1 MYQNIAY
8 HKRTN
13 TMHVWDDKL
22 GHQTYEFKPYGY
34 LPDPSGE
41 YIALNGTK
49 LSKTP
54 GNHKDNSDAYESDL
68 NEEVRTLIDLYYE
81 SDLVSIGHSD
91 FFFDIETAKDVD
103 GYSTPEDV
111 RTEITSIAYYDKVGK
126 DRRVLVLDKQNRLQD
141 DIIYGDNYT
150 VEVFDNEANLL
161 IKFINYFSEI
171 QPTVI
176 SGWNTDGYDI
186 PYLINRIK
194 KVLGPKSANKLSPAG
209 IVEWNKHR
217 ERYKIYG
224 VSSLDYIKLYKNFTY
239 TELPNY
245 RLDTVGKTELGKGK
259 IEYDGDL
266 DDLFVTDINKFIE
279 YNMTDVDLVFEL
291 DEKLQLINLART
303 ICHKGHVPYEDVY
316 YASKYLDGAAIVDLK
331 RNGLVAPNKQ
341 FRFIED
347 EQQDKLAGAYVMPP
361 IPGLYKWIYDLDL
374 TSLYPSIIMSLNISP
389 ETKVGVAKN
398 WNQELLLKKDPISVT
413 ISDGNSN
420 IEVKDFKNWLIET
433 NSTVA
438 SNGAVYSTKQKGFL
452 PKILEKWFDE
462 RVEFKNERDN
472 HEVGSEKYKFY
483 DAMQL
488 TQKVL
493 LNSFYGVL
501 GLKTFRFHDL
511 DNAGAITAAG
521 QSVIKFSAK
530 VINGYYK
537 KEIGKDYFINANGNK
552 AEFSFYTDTD
562 STFVSSLPLIEKRYP
577 NFDESD
583 EKFMIE
589 KTNEIASEIQS
600 YVNKMYDQYAIHFH
614 NTSDHRWQ
622 IKQEYVAKSGLW
634 IAKKRYAQ
642 WVIFKEGKPT
652 DKMDIKGLDVVRSSF
667 PTEFK
672 TIMKETLWYILK
684 QRSKNDTTDLIMDFK
699 NKIQDSPIL
708 DVMKNTGV
716 KNITKYTKGRKTLSG
731 YQSGTPVHVK
741 SAINYNDMLKHL
753 GINKHAKNFAEI
765 QNGDKIKWAYL
776 KSNSMGFD
784 TIALRGYEDPKQLTE
799 FVEEY
804 IDRNKIFDREIR
816 GKLDDFYA
824 SMNWDKLP
832 ENNNMNKFFSFG

>member
-1 MYQNIAY
+1 
-8 HKRTN
+8 
-13 TMHVWDDKL
+13 
-22 GHQTYEFKPYGY
+22 
-34 LPDPSGE
+34 
-41 YIALNGTK
+41 
-49 LSKTP
+49 
-54 GNHKDNSDAYESDL
+54 
-68 NEEVRTLIDLYYE
+68 
-81 SDLVSIGHSD
+81 
-91 FFFDIETAKDVD
+91 
-103 GYSTPEDV
+103 
-111 RTEITSIAYYDKVGK
+111 
-126 DRRVLVLDKQNRLQD
+126 
-141 DIIYGDNYT
+141 
-150 VEVFDNEANLL
+150 
-161 IKFINYFSEI
+161 
-171 QPTVI
+171 
-176 SGWNTDGYDI
+176 
-186 PYLINRIK
+186 
-194 KVLGPKSANKLSPAG
+194 
-209 IVEWNKHR
+209 
-217 ERYKIYG
+217 
-224 VSSLDYIKLYKNFTY
+224 
-239 TELPNY
+239 
-245 RLDTVGKTELGKGK
+245 
-259 IEYDGDL
+259 
-266 DDLFVTDINKFIE
+266 
-279 YNMTDVDLVFEL
+279 
-291 DEKLQLINLART
+291 
-303 ICHKGHVPYEDVY
+303 
-316 YASKYLDGAAIVDLK
+316 
-331 RNGLVAPNKQ
+331 
-341 FRFIED
+341 
-347 EQQDKLAGAYVMPP
+347 MPP

-398 WNQELLLKKDPISVT
+398 WNQELLLKKEPISVT
-413 ISDGNSN
+413 ISDGNAN
-420 IEVKDFKNWLIET
+420 IEVKDFKKWLIET

-438 SNGAVYSTKQKGFL
+438 SNGAIYSTKQKGFL

-511 DNAGAITAAG
+511 DNAGAITATG

-589 KTNEIASEIQS
+589 KTNEIASEIQG

-776 KSNSMGFD
+776 KNNSMGFD

-799 FVEEY
+799 FVEQY

>member
-511 DNAGAITAAG
+511 DNAGAITATG